1 MPTNV
6 EIKARVENIDALRA
20 RARSLA
26 GSEPEVLNQVDTFFA
41 VPAGRFKLRR
51 RSDDSGELIFYR
63 RPDQPGPKRSSYFIY
78 PTADPE
84 TLALVLA
91 RALGVRGVVE
101 KQREVYQVGQTRI
114 HIDEVRDLGR
124 FLELEVVLR
133 EGQSTAEGEQIAN
146 DLLLELGIPRSGLIS
161 GAYIDLLEDGG

>member
-1 MPTNV
+1 MPANV

-26 GSEPEVLNQVDTFFA
+26 GSEPEVLNQVDTFFT
-41 VPAGRFKLRR
+41 VPGGRFKLRR
-51 RSDDSGELIFYR
+51 LSDSSGELIFYR

-78 PTADPE
+78 PTADPG

-91 RALGVRGVVE
+91 RALDVRGVVE
-101 KQREVYQVGQTRI
+101 KRREVYQVGQTRI
-114 HIDEVRDLGR
+114 HIDEVRDLGQ
-124 FLELEVVLR
+124 FLELEVVLE
-133 EGQSTAEGEQIAN
+133 EGQSTAEGERIAN
-146 DLLLELGIPRSGLIS
+146 DLLQKLEVPGSALVS